1 MTDSDVEL
9 IETLPDEILE
19 SVFRCLPLEEVKTKL
34 AVVCKRWYEVSK
46 SCSLLRN
53 LQFGPF
59 ITTETAVQVLR
70 QAPLLHSLKLLSRA
84 DINELLNE
92 VAIWNT
98 KLERLK
104 VYASKDAR
112 YTEVEGPV
120 LVSCVQSL
128 RNLKDLTLK
137 RVTFDNPD
145 YVFKELGP
153 ATSKLEALNLN
164 HSIQLDTEGLFSL
177 VQGLPKLKEL
187 RIYCISFNRIGI
199 RYWSV
204 SPWLRSVTPYTDPPV
219 DDLIRK
225 MDTLHILKLN
235 MLGIT
240 GAIFQALATLPNLRV
255 LHLYRMVM
263 VQDESMSQLARL
275 KRLEKL
281 VVTIPRTITS
291 QCWSEVLGSSSMV
304 HLTHVVVSNSYS
316 VDDLVLRT
324 IADNCP
330 VMMELGFPGCRGI
343 TDAGV
348 AAVIIKCTRLTK
360 INLFSTK
367 SVISEAFRLLPVFL
381 PNLEELIFR
390 AVDRTD
396 TGFPE
401 EVRLMPNLRLMTMY
415 RYP

>member
-9 IETLPDEILE
+9 IDTLPDEILE
-19 SVFRCLPLEEVKTKL
+19 AVFKCLPLGEVKTKL

-46 SCSLLRN
+46 SCSLLRRIE
-53 LQFGPF
+53 FGPF
-59 ITTETAVQVLR
+59 ISTEVAVQVLR
-70 QAPLLHSLKLLSRA
+70 QAPLLNSLKLLSRT

-92 VAIWNT
+92 VAVWNT

-120 LVSCVQSL
+120 LIACVHSL

-145 YVFKELGP
+145 HVFKELGP
-153 ATSKLEALNLN
+153 ATCKLQALNLN
-164 HSIQLDTEGLFSL
+164 HSIQLDTDGLFNL
-177 VQGLPKLKEL
+177 VRGLPKLKEL
-187 RIYCISFNRIGI
+187 RIYCISFNRIG
-199 RYWSV
+199 
-204 SPWLRSVTPYTDPPV
+204 SVTPYTDPPV
-219 DDLIRK
+219 EDLIRK
-225 MDTLHILKLN
+225 MNSLQVLKLN

-240 GAIFQALATLPNLRV
+240 GAIFQALSMLPNLKV

-263 VQDESMSQLARL
+263 VQDESMSLMARL

-291 QCWSEVLGSSSMV
+291 QCWSEVLGSTNMV
-304 HLTHVVVSNSYS
+304 NLSTVVISNSYS
-316 VDDLVLRT
+316 VDDMVLRT
-324 IADNCP
+324 IAENCP
-330 VMMELGFPGCRGI
+330 AIVELGFPGCRGI

-348 AAVIIKCTRLTK
+348 AAIIIKCTRLVK

-367 SVISEAFRLLPVFL
+367 SIISEAFRLLPVFL
-381 PNLEELIFR
+381 PHLEELIYR

-401 EVRLMPNLRLMTMY
+401 EVRSMPNLRLMTIY